1 MSIIFRTFAKNS
13 TTMIVG
19 RAEEIRQL
27 KRAYASE
34 YSEFVA
40 VYGRRRI
47 GKTFLIRECF
57 KDSFTFQYTGV
68 WNISNKEQL
77 EEFYQNLIRQGLTT
91 ESKPPKSWFEAFHLL
106 EDLIIASRQ
115 EKKII
120 FLDELPWMDA
130 PNSRFIPAFEHFWNG
145 WASARKDILLIIC
158 GSATSWII
166 NKIFRNKG
174 GLYNRVTYR
183 IRLNQ
188 FSLAECEEFVK
199 TYGLSFNRN
208 MILEGYMVM
217 GGVPYYWSKL
227 DASKSIGQNINNLF
241 LKENGMLRD
250 EFNFIYAT
258 IFNRPEKYLKVV
270 EALAGK
276 KSGLTRDEIIKSSKL
291 ESNGQLS
298 GILEDLIE
306 CGFVRKY
313 CHTDKRLRDAIYQ
326 LVDCYTLFYYQFVKA
341 AHGVD
346 EEYWVRL
353 MRTPTYNTWCGLSFE
368 RVCLLHTR
376 QIKVALG
383 ISGIMA
389 NIFSW
394 HTKGNDY
401 HSGVQIDLL
410 IDRADNVISVCEMK
424 YAPDGYEM
432 TSKAYDNLKNK
443 MSVLG
448 RYMPAKKFISPALI
462 TSNGVKRNM
471 YSDEIYDKVTG
482 DQLFQP

>member
-1 MSIIFRTFAKNS
+1 MII
-13 TTMIVG
+13 G
-19 RAEEIRQL
+19 RSEEIRQL
-27 KRAYASE
+27 KRAYNSE

-57 KDSFTFQYTGV
+57 KDCFTFQYTGV
-68 WNISNKEQL
+68 WGISNKEQL
-77 EEFYQNLIRQGLTT
+77 AEFYQNLIRQGLST
-91 ESKPPKSWFEAFHLL
+91 EAKPPKSWFEAFHLL

-120 FLDELPWMDA
+120 FLDELPWMDT

-188 FSLAECEEFVK
+188 FSLSECEEFVK
-199 TYGLSFNRN
+199 SYGLGFNRN

-227 DASKSIGQNINNLF
+227 EASKSIGQNINHLF

-250 EFNFIYAT
+250 EFNFIYAS

-276 KSGLTRDEIIKSSKL
+276 KSGMTRDEIIRTSKL
-291 ESNGQLS
+291 DNNGQLS

-306 CGFVRKY
+306 CGFIRKY

-326 LVDCYTLFYYQFVKA
+326 LMDCYTLFYYQFVKS

-346 EEYWVRL
+346 EEYWVRS
-353 MRTPTYNTWCGLSFE
+353 MKTPMYNTWCGLAFE

-376 QIKVALG
+376 QIKSAIG
-383 ISGIMA
+383 ISGISA
-389 NIFSW
+389 SLFSW
-394 HTKGNDY
+394 HVKKNND
-401 HSGVQIDLL
+401 HPGAQIDLV
-410 IDRADNVISVCEMK
+410 IDRADNVINVCEIK
-424 YAPDGYEM
+424 YAPAGYRLTDSELNKIHDRL
-432 TSKAYDNLKNK
+432 SIFNLYIPRNK
-443 MSVLG
+443 VAQPL
-448 RYMPAKKFISPALI
+448 LI
-462 TSNGVKRNM
+462 TSNGVIKNNNIF
-471 YSDEIYDKVTG
+471 EIPLQVTG

>member
-1 MSIIFRTFAKNS
+1 MII
-13 TTMIVG
+13 G
-19 RAEEIRQL
+19 RLEEIRQL
-27 KRAYASE
+27 KRAYTSE

-57 KDSFTFQYTGV
+57 KDCFTFQYTGV
-68 WNISNKEQL
+68 WGISNKEQL
-77 EEFYQNLIRQGLTT
+77 AEFYQNLIRQGLST
-91 ESKPPKSWFEAFHLL
+91 EAKSPKSWFEAFHLL

-183 IRLNQ
+183 IRLDQ
-188 FSLAECEEFVK
+188 FSLSECEEFVK
-199 TYGLSFNRN
+199 SYGLGFNRN

-227 DASKSIGQNINNLF
+227 EASKSIGQNINNLF

-250 EFNFIYAT
+250 EFNFIYAS

-276 KSGLTRDEIIKSSKL
+276 KSGMTRDEIIRTSKL
-291 ESNGQLS
+291 YNNGQLS

-306 CGFVRKY
+306 CGFIRKY

-326 LVDCYTLFYYQFVKA
+326 LMDCYTLFYYQFVKS

-346 EEYWVRL
+346 EEYWIRS
-353 MRTPTYNTWCGLSFE
+353 MKTPLHNTWCGLAFE

-376 QIKVALG
+376 QIKSAIG
-383 ISGIMA
+383 ISGISA
-389 NIFSW
+389 SLFSW
-394 HTKGNDY
+394 HVKKNND
-401 HSGVQIDLL
+401 HPGAQIDLV
-410 IDRADNVISVCEMK
+410 IDRADNVINVCEIK
-424 YAPDGYEM
+424 YAPAGYRLTDSELNKIHDRL
-432 TSKAYDNLKNK
+432 SIFNLYIPRRK
-443 MSVLG
+443 VAQPL
-448 RYMPAKKFISPALI
+448 LI
-462 TSNGVKRNM
+462 TSNGVIKNNNIF
-471 YSDEIYDKVTG
+471 EIPLQVTG